1 MRGFGVRI
9 EGLVLVSDGDEA
21 SNEIILTNF
30 LFDLLD
36 KGEIAVID
44 HHVIL
49 VFNEEMVE
57 SSDDIDYLIPSWLV

>member
-1 MRGFGVRI
+1 MRI
-9 EGLVLVSDGDEA
+9 EGLMLFSDGDEA
-21 SNEIILTNF
+21 GNKIILTDF

-57 SSDDIDYLIPSWLV
+57 GCDDIDYLVPSWLV

>member
-1 MRGFGVRI
+1 MRI

-21 SNEIILTNF
+21 GNKIILTDF
-30 LFDLLD
+30 LFNLLD

-44 HHVIL
+44 HHIIF

-57 SSDDIDYLIPSWLV
+57 GSDDIDNLISSWLV